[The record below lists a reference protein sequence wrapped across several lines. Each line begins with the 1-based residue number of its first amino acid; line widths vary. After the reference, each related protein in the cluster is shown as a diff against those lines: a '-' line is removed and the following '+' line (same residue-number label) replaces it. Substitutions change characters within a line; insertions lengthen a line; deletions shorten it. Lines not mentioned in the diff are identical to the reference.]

1 MSKRILLIDSDE
13 SFAQAMSAAMA
24 QSGFTPV
31 TATDSEQGM
40 TLAKEDSPDLI
51 VVCVEAQ
58 PTNGYMLC
66 TRLKKDDQLKSI
78 PVILTSASATPD
90 AFEKHKKLKTRAED
104 YLIKPFEPNTV
115 VEKAANLLG
124 VALGNGATAE
134 EEIVSMED
142 ESIGLGDLVQGDDE
156 PISLSEEDVREAHAA
171 LEEPAEEEALVV
183 EEVEEVLVEEPVD
196 ESKMAAEEAKPLE
209 RVEGNDDELSKF
221 DEAFDGIR
229 PAEPAPLEKPK
240 LRLAPEPA
248 LEAIAEEEVEFT
260 GPTDVPAPPKP
271 SSRAAPLDPPVASSD
286 PRKAAAAEPAGEL
299 QRVKKELARVKE
311 QLQEKE
317 KQLAELQEHQAE
329 LEQQAQQLRDDAAR
343 RETAAKA
350 LQQRADALSAAAK
363 KFERELTQARDELKA
378 GKAKPSELEQMRAE
392 MDEMREQMNALAGE
406 KELLSDERNELR
418 KQLEEAQTAA
428 ARNEE
433 RAVKAYQ
440 KMKGDEKLR
449 DKTRKALEI
458 ALQLLEQEASAD
470 PDLLGEKKSA

>member
-13 SFAQAMSAAMA
+13 SFAQSLSAAIA
-24 QSGFTPV
+24 QGGFEPL

-40 TLAKEDSPDLI
+40 TLAKEENPDLI

-78 PVILTSASATPD
+78 PIILISASATPD

-104 YLIKPFEPNTV
+104 YLIKPFEPKAV
-115 VEKAANLLG
+115 VDKAAGLLG
-124 VALGNGATAE
+124 VEATNGATVE

-171 LEEPAEEEALVV
+171 LEEPAAEEALVV
-183 EEVEEVLVEEPVD
+183 EEVEEVLLDEPMEEPKAPEPKAFEPVD
-196 ESKMAAEEAKPLE
+196 GA
-209 RVEGNDDELSKF
+209 DDELSRF

-229 PAEPAPLEKPK
+229 PADPASLEKPK
-240 LRLAPEPA
+240 LRLAPEPEI
-248 LEAIAEEEVEFT
+248 EAIAEQEVEFT
-260 GPTDVPAPPKP
+260 GPTDLPVPKP
-271 SSRAAPLDPPVASSD
+271 AARPPPLDPPEA
-286 PRKAAAAEPAGEL
+286 RKVPPAGDSGGEL
-299 QRVKKELARVKE
+299 QRVKKELARFKE

-317 KQLAELQEHQAE
+317 KQLAEVQEHHAE
-329 LEQQAQQLRDDAAR
+329 LEKQAQQLRDDSAR

-363 KFERELTQARDELKA
+363 KFERELTQAREELKS
-378 GKAKPSELEQMRAE
+378 GKAKPAELEKIRAE

-406 KELLSDERNELR
+406 KELLSDEREELR
-418 KQLEEAQTAA
+418 KQLEEVQAA
-428 ARNEE
+428 AERNEQ

-449 DKTRKALEI
+449 DKTRKALQI
-458 ALQLLEQEASAD
+458 ALQLLDEEASAD